1 LASATRIKKRTRAA
15 DEHRVSVPT
24 NLFRGGDECVGGEL
38 GAGEDE
44 VVLLG
49 GERLAEYDGVDPGD
63 LAVAVAGAGG
73 QLRHGLDVAELV
85 GGSARR
91 RLLAVGRAHGGSGG
105 GWRRR
110 RRRRAGAREGGS
122 SEIRAGAG
130 GVSDGYRWSLS
141 LYNRW

>member
-1 LASATRIKKRTRAA
+1 MASATRIKKRTRAA

-49 GERLAEYDGVDPGD
+49 GERLAKHNGVDPGD
-63 LAVAVAGAGG
+63 LAGAGG

-91 RLLAVGRAHGGSGG
+91 RLLAVGRAD
-105 GWRRR
+105 
-110 RRRRAGAREGGS
+110 
-122 SEIRAGAG
+122 I
-130 GVSDGYRWSLS
+130 DRWAVVKRLLSFLSQFCHILGCQTLKALNRHNERSLS
-141 LYNRW
+141 QTQNQP

>member
-1 LASATRIKKRTRAA
+1 MGSATRIRKRTRAV
-15 DEHRVSVPT
+15 DEHRVWVPT

-49 GERLAEYDGVDPGD
+49 GERLAEHDGVDPGD
-63 LAVAVAGAGG
+63 LAGAGG

-91 RLLAVGRAHGGSGG
+91 RLLAVGRAD
-105 GWRRR
+105 
-110 RRRRAGAREGGS
+110 
-122 SEIRAGAG
+122 I
-130 GVSDGYRWSLS
+130 DRWAVVKRLLS
-141 LYNRW
+141 FLSQSATF